1 MSSGVHWQFR
11 ITNADP
17 AGLPFRYDVGLAW
30 ASGEPSSLAVSA
42 VQTYR
47 AVAGKL
53 WSLPGLGG
61 ARRHWTTAE
70 YDGPFVAA
78 QAARSHSREQPVEAF
93 LRRVAW
99 PGDHAGFAEG
109 AGVRLADSFREVW
122 PKLADAADEYPRRWE
137 SEAVPWKLLRLEW
150 GVESPASPEDHER
163 VSRALAEWEK
173 LDLRAVAVAHD
184 RAITL

>member
-11 ITNADP
+11 ITHADP

-47 AVAGKL
+47 VVAGKLL

-70 YDGPFVAA
+70 YDSSYVAA
-78 QAARSHSREQPVEAF
+78 QAARSHREQTVEAF

-109 AGVRLADSFREVW
+109 AGVRLADNFMEVW
-122 PKLADAADEYPRRWE
+122 GRLADAADEYPRRWE
-137 SEAVPWKLLRLEW
+137 SEAVQWTVLRLEW